1 MLSLLLLEKDVE
13 KGKQTLY
20 ALPWEEHDVDTTSI
34 ACITWIIVKIQ
45 SLLHDFYTCH
55 LFSQVEQWHHC
66 WLLERYRWR
75 KPLPCH

>member
-45 SLLHDFYTCH
+45 SLLHDFYTRH

-66 WLLERYRWR
+66 WLLER
-75 KPLPCH
+75 